1 MNIDLAVVA
10 EQLNNFKEGVAHV
23 ISIFETFPEVIRDF
37 ANAFTSSGEVND
49 FDPEASG
56 AKAGAEK

>member
-23 ISIFETFPEVIRDF
+23 IDIFQTFPQVIRDF
-37 ANAFTSSGEVND
+37 ANAFTSSGELN
-49 FDPEASG
+49 PIPKES
-56 AKAGAEK
+56 E